1 MEVSAEVKAKALM
14 SGLGGGSA
22 SRKSEMLP
30 EYPELSD
37 AVAVLHV
44 TGTMVIPALV
54 EDEEV
59 SCNCKART
67 RVLHD
72 CFKKQTEN
80 QQINA

>member
-1 MEVSAEVKAKALM
+1 MEVSAEVRAKALM

-30 EYPELSD
+30 EYPELLE

-59 SCNCKART
+59 SCKART
-67 RVLHD
+67 SG
-72 CFKKQTEN
+72 
-80 QQINA
+80 AS